1 MNIKDR
7 IKKYEENIKQNNI
20 YISKKNNTDKLKKN
34 IPKSKLD
41 ESKLDESKLDESKLD
56 ESKLDE
62 DFENSIINM

>member
-7 IKKYEENIKQNNI
+7 IKQYEENIKKQNNI
-20 YISKKNNTDKLKKN
+20 YISKKNNTNKLKKN
-34 IPKSKLD
+34 IP